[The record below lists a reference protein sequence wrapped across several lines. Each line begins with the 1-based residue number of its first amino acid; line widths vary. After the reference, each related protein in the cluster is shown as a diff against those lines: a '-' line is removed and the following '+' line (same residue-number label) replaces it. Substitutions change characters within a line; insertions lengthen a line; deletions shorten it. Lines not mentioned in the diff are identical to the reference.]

1 MMEKCSIVPDS
12 VKNHASETHLFSV
25 RFGYG
30 YVFRKSLYCNENV
43 PELVELQGVL
53 QYSIVVKS
61 SDVFVCGIE
70 HQSIAVVQT
79 RRYRDVYR
87 TSSFLSNIMVW
98 PC

>member
-1 MMEKCSIVPDS
+1 MLAKRIYFPSDS
-12 VKNHASETHLFSV
+12 VMDMFSV
-25 RFGYG
+25 RA
-30 YVFRKSLYCNENV
+30 LYCNENV